1 IVECD
6 RHPSSGCVCTTADEI
21 DAINRR
27 LGHDRYCPK
36 RETAPEGAVL
46 LLLDLG
52 HHQLRGFAGLETED
66 YP

>member
-1 IVECD
+1 
-6 RHPSSGCVCTTADEI
+6 VCTTADEI